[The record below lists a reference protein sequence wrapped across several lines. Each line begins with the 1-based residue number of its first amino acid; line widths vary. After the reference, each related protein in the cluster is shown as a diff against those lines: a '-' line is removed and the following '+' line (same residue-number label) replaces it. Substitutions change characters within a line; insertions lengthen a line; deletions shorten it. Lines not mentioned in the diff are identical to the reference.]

1 VPKAKKYA
9 EMTDKQLAR
18 KLFSPAVRKQLKQV
32 LTAIDDKPLKQATKR
47 KKR

>member
-18 KLFSPAVRKQLKQV
+18 KLFSPAVRKQLKTV
-32 LTAIDDKPLKQATKR
+32 LLELDREPKKQATKR